1 MEGMTDAQIAAL
13 PDEDTLK
20 INGTEIKIKKGMSLT
35 DIMDAIN
42 ASDAGVKASYLA
54 EGNRFVLTSTE
65 NGASGKIEID
75 SDQGIDQLLFGVKGT
90 DYEVQE
96 GKDAI
101 IAVKYAG
108 SDTPVEVTR
117 GSNSFNL
124 NGLTVTVKGES
135 DIIAGCWIPLPK
147 R

>member
-1 MEGMTDAQIAAL
+1 M
-13 PDEDTLK
+13 
-20 INGTEIKIKKGMSLT
+20 
-35 DIMDAIN
+35 
-42 ASDAGVKASYLA
+42 KASYLA
-54 EGNRFVLTSTE
+54 EGDRFVLTSTE

-124 NGLTVTVKGES
+124 NGLTVRCV
-135 DIIAGCWIPLPK
+135 
-147 R
+147 

>member
-1 MEGMTDAQIAAL
+1 
-13 PDEDTLK
+13 
-20 INGTEIKIKKGMSLT
+20 
-35 DIMDAIN
+35 MDAIN

-54 EGNRFVLTSTE
+54 EGDRFVLTSTE

-124 NGLTVTVKGES
+124 NGLTVTVKGEF
-135 DIIAGCWIPLPK
+135 G
-147 R
+147 